1 MLSGMRHKTLVALA
15 CVMIAMVMACSAAES
30 ESEPTPVI
38 TTVPTQAVARIDS
51 DPIVTVTPEPIATP
65 TGITFTPT
73 PEPTTT
79 PTEIPSTPTSVPAPT
94 TTPVSVAVA
103 KSTEVPTTSTP
114 TPTSLPTAT
123 AEPTPTVT
131 PMPTQTS
138 TAIPTLTPT
147 DTPTTVPAITR
158 DELDGVYPCTE
169 QGSAIFTSS
178 VFPIDLITYIEP
190 MGKMASSHV
199 TPTDH
204 LYVHRDPWAGEDNDY
219 VVAPAGGWIVEI
231 SNNEERT
238 ARWDTSIM
246 VPDHRILFMHSCTFF
261 TIFIHLGE
269 LAPAVIEQIGDIPP
283 NSQWFSTR
291 SAPIQVNAGEPIA
304 KMGLT
309 GFDWSV
315 HDTNTTLTGFVIP
328 DHYEGENWKIHT
340 VDPFQFYSEPLK
352 SDLLSKSIREVEPR
366 AGKIDHD
373 IENTISG
380 NWFLD
385 GTSGYKPIYSGGG
398 EYWISHLTIA
408 YDWID
413 PSQIRISIGIDTGIN
428 DEQDCNVCFGN
439 YAVRGNEPD
448 PAIIGS
454 EAGMVKYELMSR
466 KGPNHVEI
474 GDNSLG
480 TFLVQHLGDRSIRV
494 EVISDTSPD
503 KVAEFSDASLIYRR

>member
-1 MLSGMRHKTLVALA
+1 MLVLGFVLLVG
-15 CVMIAMVMACSAAES
+15 VMACGGTES
-30 ESEPTPVI
+30 KPTPMPVA
-38 TTVPTQAVARIDS
+38 TTVPTQTASKIES
-51 DPIVTVTPEPIATP
+51 EPIVTATLA
-65 TGITFTPT
+65 
-73 PEPTTT
+73 EV
-79 PTEIPSTPTSVPAPT
+79 PSTPISVSAPT
-94 TTPVSVAVA
+94 ATPIPVATA
-103 KSTEVPTTSTP
+103 KPTEVPPITTP
-114 TPTSLPTAT
+114 TPTPLPTAT
-123 AEPTPTVT
+123 AEPTPPSTAT
-131 PMPTQTS
+131 HMPTHTP
-138 TAIPTLTPT
+138 TAIPTSTPT
-147 DTPTTVPAITR
+147 DTPTPVPTIIR

-169 QGSAIFTSS
+169 RGTEIFTSA

-204 LYVHRDPWAGEDNDY
+204 LYVHRDPWEGEDNDY
-219 VVAPAGGWIVEI
+219 VLAPADGWIVEI

-238 ARWDTSIM
+238 ASWDTSIT
-246 VPDHRILFMHSCTFF
+246 VPDHRVLFMHSCTFF

-269 LAPAVIEQIGDIPP
+269 LASAVVEQTGEIPP

-291 SAPIQVNAGEPIA
+291 SAPIQVSAGEPIA

-315 HDTNTTLTGFVIP
+315 HDTNTKLTGFVIP

-340 VDPFQFYSEPLK
+340 VDPFQFYSEPMK
-352 SDLLSKSIREVEPR
+352 SDLLSKSVREVEPR
-366 AGKIDHD
+366 AGKIDYD

-385 GTSGYKPIYSGGG
+385 GTGGYKPIDSGGG

-413 PSQIRISIGIDTGIN
+413 PTQIRISIGIDTGIN
-428 DEQDCNVCFGN
+428 DDQDCNVCFGN

-448 PAIIGS
+448 PATIGP
-454 EAGMVKYELMSR
+454 ETGMVKYELMSR
-466 KGPNHVEI
+466 KGLNHVEV

-480 TFLVQHLGDRSIRV
+480 TFLVQHLGDRSIRI
-494 EVISDTSPD
+494 EIIPSTSPD
-503 KVAEFSDASLIYRR
+503 EVAGFSDASLIYRR